1 MFAKSSS
8 REKRVWKIQCHNET
22 RTLTIFPPC
31 AFRTILELIENLFKM
46 KWPFTIFD
54 EDGVPTILSDCL
66 ESGTYTIKEPIKER
80 KRFDHE
86 YKQSYEHKK
95 DDEDASKLLSIKNFP
110 SARDLILEWPPILK
124 TTFIHWRHRKTF
136 NLNIYDTSETECDYG
151 YFYIVGTS
159 EEEKPRK
166 ILGLKILSKAG
177 LTNLVTD
184 DNIFYHINR
193 AAVDKEKEDI
203 LETNE
208 MEYGP
213 PMTEEFALN
222 KAIKKLKAINK
233 KKLHKGEWRLLDN
246 PKEQTMSYRQERE
259 NINILK
265 DTRKKATF
273 ELILRYAQKRID
285 ITADGVMN
293 VLKFADDKNI
303 EVKNDLDTNNDED
316 NKKNIIHVKLTLQE
330 KFDKLLKKQEK
341 AYKKVEATLNE
352 GEEARAKA
360 MKELYD
366 ANIRISKKLFFLHEL
381 DLEEKRRA
389 DNKLAREN
397 GAAVV
402 IQGKWKENRKRKKK
416 KKKKKKR
423 R

>member
-1 MFAKSSS
+1 M
-8 REKRVWKIQCHNET
+8 R
-22 RTLTIFPPC
+22 
-31 AFRTILELIENLFKM
+31 LEAL
-46 KWPFTIFD
+46 
-54 EDGVPTILSDCL
+54 
-66 ESGTYTIKEPIKER
+66 
-80 KRFDHE
+80 
-86 YKQSYEHKK
+86 
-95 DDEDASKLLSIKNFP
+95 
-110 SARDLILEWPPILK
+110 
-124 TTFIHWRHRKTF
+124 
-136 NLNIYDTSETECDYG
+136 
-151 YFYIVGTS
+151 VGT
-159 EEEKPRK
+159 
-166 ILGLKILSKAG
+166 
-177 LTNLVTD
+177 D
-184 DNIFYHINR
+184 
-193 AAVDKEKEDI
+193 
-203 LETNE
+203 
-208 MEYGP
+208 
-213 PMTEEFALN
+213 
-222 KAIKKLKAINK
+222 INK
-233 KKLHKGEWRLLDN
+233 
-246 PKEQTMSYRQERE
+246 
-259 NINILK
+259 K